1 MEAILK
7 LVYLAAAVC
16 FIFGLKRLSH
26 PRTAVSGNQLAAVG
40 MLAAIIATAFDR
52 QILGYQWIHRHHRW
66 CEHRC
71 YRRAHCQDDR
81 DARNGSPAQ
90 RVRWCRICPR
100 GKRGVHPVHD
110 AG

>member
-7 LVYLAAAVC
+7 LVYLAAAVY

-52 QILGYQWIHRHHRW
+52 QILGYQWIIIGIIVG
-66 CEHRC
+66 
-71 YRRAHCQDDR
+71 ASIG
-81 DARNGSPAQ
+81 AIVA
-90 RVRWCRICPR
+90 RICPR